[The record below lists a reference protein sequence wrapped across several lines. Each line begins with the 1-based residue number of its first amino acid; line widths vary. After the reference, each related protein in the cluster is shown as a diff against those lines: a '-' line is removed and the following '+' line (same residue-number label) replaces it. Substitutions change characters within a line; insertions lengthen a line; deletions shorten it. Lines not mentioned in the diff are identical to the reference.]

1 MTDSTAKP
9 RKQPHGVHYP
19 DSVKELAYEVW
30 LVKAGESITKTQ
42 ELLRSGQFGEAL
54 DVPER
59 TLYQWQ
65 ADYQWKVRKSEFLK
79 AFTPSIREYIFGEI
93 LFTSK
98 ELVDIIRNKVQKDE
112 PIDKTLA
119 ALTVQYLD
127 RSGFSPM
134 GKNDAGKLLDDVKPA
149 AKELPANL
157 AALSPEELM
166 RLEAEY
172 KASKT
177 RRA

>member
-19 DSVKELAYEVW
+19 DSVKEMAYEIW

-42 ELLRSGQFGEAL
+42 ELLRSGQWGEAI

-98 ELVDIIRNKVQKDE
+98 EMVDTIRTKVQNDE
-112 PIDKTLA
+112 PIDKALA
-119 ALTVQYLD
+119 SLAVQYLHMA
-127 RSGFSPM
+127 GFSPV
-134 GKNDAGKLLDDVKPA
+134 GKNDTGKLLDDVKPR

-157 AALSPEELM
+157 ASLSAEELM

-172 KASKT
+172 TAART